1 MFKFKER
8 STFKPLRIKLVR
20 KQALSKVGD
29 GEDILVL
36 YWTNEFKRLGIKSLL
51 H

>member
-1 MFKFKER
+1 MF
-8 STFKPLRIKLVR
+8 TFKAISSFEFLRIKIAR
-20 KQALSKVGD
+20 KQALSEVDD

-36 YWTNEFKRLGIKSLL
+36 YWTNEEFRRLEDV